1 MIDDTRQSADSRTSP
16 SLAVETLTP
25 LHRSRFNASMFG
37 GLAFVEKA
45 AAFLCGKG
53 YGTATVAQE
62 VRLALRMLGEPPH
75 LAIDIGGNAGE
86 YSAELRR
93 RAPLVEIHVFEPS
106 QTNVQ
111 KLQRRFE
118 GDPRTVVV
126 PYAIAD
132 RSGSATLFSD
142 VAGSGMASLTQRR
155 LDHFDITFD
164 TEEAIQ
170 TMRFDDY
177 WTRHLNQRT
186 TDLVKIDIEGHEMD
200 ALNGMGQAIEAVRVI
215 QFEFGGCNIDT
226 RTFFQDFWHFFS
238 DRHFSLYRIAP
249 LGAQRIDRYRES
261 DEYFSTTNYLAVN
274 RRTMPPIDPTD
285 MPPR

>member
-1 MIDDTRQSADSRTSP
+1 MSP
-16 SLAVETLTP
+16 LLASETLTP
-25 LHRSRFNASMFG
+25 LHRSRFDASMFG
-37 GLAFVEKA
+37 GLGFVEKA

-53 YGTATVAQE
+53 YGTATVARE
-62 VRLALRMLGEPPH
+62 VRLALRMLGEKPR
-75 LAIDIGGNAGE
+75 LAIDIGGNVGE

-93 RAPLVEIHVFEPS
+93 RNPLVEIHIFEPS

-126 PYAIAD
+126 ASALAD

-155 LDHFDITFD
+155 LDHFDITFET
-164 TEEAIQ
+164 TETIQ

-177 WTRHLNQRT
+177 WTQHLNRRT
-186 TDLVKIDIEGHEMD
+186 PDLVKIDIEGHEMD
-200 ALNGMGQAIEAVRVI
+200 ALHGMGQAIEAVRVI

-238 DRHFSLYRIAP
+238 DRHFALYRIAP
-249 LGAQRIDRYRES
+249 FGAQSIDRYRES

-274 RRTMPPIDPTD
+274 RRTITPIDHAD
-285 MPPR
+285 VPPG